1 MVLAILS
8 DRSARRDIHGRASL
22 GHMDVSQVACRIIG
36 FGLLHPADRLRKC
49 LELIRRGRQFGMVLG
64 VSAETPAE
72 DRTGID
78 VLCAARVHV
87 AAKEK
92 DAGDPRARVQE
103 QRDKLAALAKTL
115 GLKAAQQRCVQVA
128 TMRALFSRRTGG
140 LRADEVI
147 E

>member
-1 MVLAILS
+1 MLTLH
-8 DRSARRDIHGRASL
+8 DRD

-49 LELIRRGRQFGMVLG
+49 LELIRRGRQFGIVLG

-92 DAGDPRARVQE
+92 DAGDPRGGVPGKDQSC
-103 QRDKLAALAKTL
+103 T
-115 GLKAAQQRCVQVA
+115 
-128 TMRALFSRRTGG
+128 RAIAPR
-140 LRADEVI
+140 
-147 E
+147 